1 MSAIQ
6 QMLLAGD
13 GRPPF
18 TGQVSYTTSTITTW
32 TCPIGVHSVCV
43 VAIGPGSTGTESSNR
58 KRGGSGGGLGYK
70 NDIPVVPGQSYLVVV
85 GAANTTSS
93 TYFINE
99 TTVCGRAGVAGGAG
113 GTFVGDGGGNGGG
126 GGAGSAGFVVGDGTM
141 YTGGGGGS
149 SGSYDGNGGAGG
161 PGDTGSSGIPGG
173 VGGQGI
179 RGGVGGSG
187 GSRGG
192 GGGGGANLYGGV
204 LPRTSSPFSVGNTG
218 ALYGSGGGAGL
229 KVVGGSSAAN
239 HASASGRVGA
249 LRIIWGDGRAFPST
263 KVEDI

>member
-18 TGQVSYTTSTITTW
+18 TGQISYTTSTNTLW
-32 TCPIGVHSVCV
+32 TCPAGVFSVCV

-70 NDIPVVPGQSYLVVV
+70 NDIPVVPGQTYWVVV
-85 GAANTTSS
+85 GAANSTTA
-93 TYFINE
+93 TFFIDE
-99 TTVCGRAGVAGGAG
+99 ATVCGRAGVAGGPG
-113 GTFVGDGGGNGGG
+113 GTFVGDGGGNGGA

-149 SGSYDGNGGAGG
+149 SGSYDGNGGDGG
-161 PGDTGSSGIPGG
+161 PGNSGASVPGG
-173 VGGQGI
+173 TGGQGI
-179 RGGVGGSG
+179 RGGSGGSG
-187 GSRGG
+187 TSRGG
-192 GGGGGANLYGGV
+192 GGGGGGNLYGGV
-204 LPRTSSPFSVGNTG
+204 TGNTNSLFSVGNAG
-218 ALYGSGGGAGL
+218 SLYGSGGGAGA
-229 KVVGGSSAAN
+229 KIVGGTSAAN
-239 HASASGRVGA
+239 HASAAGRVGA

-263 KVEDI
+263 NVEDI